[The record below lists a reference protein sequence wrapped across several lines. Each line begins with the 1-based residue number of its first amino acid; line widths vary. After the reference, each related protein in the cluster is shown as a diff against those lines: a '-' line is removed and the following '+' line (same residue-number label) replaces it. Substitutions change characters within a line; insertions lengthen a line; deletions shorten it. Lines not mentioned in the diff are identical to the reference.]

1 MTDASLGGE
10 ALRAIHG
17 VDAIVSGRRS
27 APRRIVERIRF
38 QLPTGLVLAAV
49 VPLAFQY
56 DVLTTTSLPNVV
68 NTAIG
73 VAVAVLVGYYALRR
87 LGTYPTMREVGAVL
101 PVFSVVFM
109 TVAATFLAFR
119 FDYSRFQFLLGYAV
133 AVAWFAGVTYASWRG
148 RRTCYAVVPVGEA
161 LSIRDVGAAD
171 WAVLDAPVQLPRTC
185 AGVVVDLHADLPK
198 HWDAYVTGCVLAG
211 VPVYHYK
218 QMRETLTGRLEIEH
232 LHENILGAHDPHLGY
247 LKIRR
252 IFDVVTAATGL
263 LVLAVPLLVLAAV
276 IRWDS
281 PGPALFTQARV
292 MRGGRVFTMYKF
304 RTMYAGTSDPRN
316 HEDAMTR
323 TGDARITRIGAFL
336 RRSRIDELPQMV
348 NILKGEMSWIG
359 PRPEA
364 LPLAAWY
371 RDQLP
376 FYDYRHVVP
385 PGLTGWAQVNQ
396 GHVTRPD
403 DVLSKLHYDFYYVKH
418 VSLWLDLLIVLRTIR
433 TILTGFGAR

>member
-1 MTDASLGGE
+1 
-10 ALRAIHG
+10 
-17 VDAIVSGRRS
+17 
-27 APRRIVERIRF
+27 
-38 QLPTGLVLAAV
+38 
-49 VPLAFQY
+49 
-56 DVLTTTSLPNVV
+56 
-68 NTAIG
+68 
-73 VAVAVLVGYYALRR
+73 
-87 LGTYPTMREVGAVL
+87 
-101 PVFSVVFM
+101 
-109 TVAATFLAFR
+109 
-119 FDYSRFQFLLGYAV
+119 
-133 AVAWFAGVTYASWRG
+133 
-148 RRTCYAVVPVGEA
+148 
-161 LSIRDVGAAD
+161 
-171 WAVLDAPVQLPRTC
+171 
-185 AGVVVDLHADLPK
+185 
-198 HWDAYVTGCVLAG
+198 
-211 VPVYHYK
+211 
-218 QMRETLTGRLEIEH
+218 MRETLTGRLEIEH